1 MTGLKNLFSP
11 QTPKLPDPIRM
22 PDPLD
27 PAILE
32 AKRAKMAQMQTRGGR
47 QSTILT
53 DGAGGSDNLAQS
65 AGKIGA

>member
-1 MTGLKNLFSP
+1 MGGLKNLFNP

-22 PDPLD
+22 PDPMD
-27 PAILE
+27 PAVLE
-32 AKRAKMAQMQTRGGR
+32 AKRQKMAQLQTRGGR

-53 DGAGGSDNLAQS
+53 DTGGGSDNLVQS